1 MLVSMTGYGYGE
13 ATSELVRIQVE
24 LKGVNNRFL
33 DVQVRVPREYM
44 ALEPRMVTLL
54 RETFGRGRV
63 DVHLKRTDLRG
74 GQGRVQI
81 NMGAARE
88 YHQQLVALKS
98 SLGLAGEISLDVLM
112 GLDGVAVAVEET
124 YDPEQ
129 EWPLVQTA
137 LKGAIRAF
145 SEMRQKEG
153 DSLRKDLIARHQT
166 LVALHDDM
174 LKYSAGLTQHLQE
187 KLVARLTDAM
197 ARAGLG
203 SLEESRLH
211 QEIVYYAD
219 RVDISEELTRLKSH
233 LDQLQ
238 GLLNAREAVGRK
250 IEFLLQE
257 LVREANTIGSK
268 TSTPDI
274 SRCGMLVKVELEK
287 IREQIQN
294 IE

>member
-13 ATSELVRIQVE
+13 AASELVRIQVE

-81 NMGAARE
+81 NAGAARE
-88 YHQQLVALKS
+88 YHQQLVSLKS
-98 SLGLAGEISLDVLM
+98 TLGLAGEISLDLLM
-112 GLDGVAVAVEET
+112 SLDGVAVAMEET
-124 YDPEQ
+124 YDPEL

-137 LKGAIRAF
+137 LKAAIEAF
-145 SEMRQKEG
+145 REMRQREG
-153 DSLRKDLIARHQT
+153 DNLRRDLVARHQT
-166 LVALHDDM
+166 LVALHEEM
-174 LKYSAGLTQHLQE
+174 VKYSAGMTQLLQD
-187 KLVARLTDAM
+187 KLVTRLTDAM

-203 SLEESRLH
+203 SLEESRLL
-211 QEIVYYAD
+211 QEVVYYAD
-219 RVDISEELTRLKSH
+219 RVDISEELTRFKSH

-238 GLLNAREAVGRK
+238 GLLNVREAVGRK